1 MKICDKC
8 RRIYNDEEL
17 MCSECKRPLE
27 IIEDENTPV
36 YMLSAQG
43 FELSRVRTALEDNG
57 VPCDTAAKKKNIS
70 AEAVTG
76 YDSSEYDLL
85 VPYSAYEKAHDICVG
100 IGAIDEGEAE
110 ILNDDGQPAEEVKS
124 ATEEFEEMSGVK
136 RTTIRIISAV
146 LLIAVFCVVIWGT
159 DYIME
164 IFKHLFGN

>member
-43 FELSRVRTALEDNG
+43 FELSRVCTALEDNG

-85 VPYSAYEKAHDICVG
+85 VPYSAYEKAYDICVG

-110 ILNDDGQPAEEVKS
+110 ILNDDGQPAEKVKS

-164 IFKHLFGN
+164 IFKHLFGI

>member
-1 MKICDKC
+1 MKICNKC
-8 RRIYNDEEL
+8 KHIHNDEEL
-17 MCSECKRPLE
+17 MCNECKRPLE

-36 YMLSAQG
+36 YILSAEG

-57 VPCDTAAKKKNIS
+57 VPCDVSAKKKNIS

-85 VPYSAYEKAHDICVG
+85 VPYSAYEKAYDICVG
-100 IGAIDEGEAE
+100 IGAINEGEAE
-110 ILNDDGQPAEEVKS
+110 ILDDDGQPLENVKT

-136 RTTIRIISAV
+136 RTTIRVISAT
-146 LLIAVFCVVIWGT
+146 LLIVIFCMVIWGT

-164 IFKHLFGN
+164 FIKYLFGN

>member
-43 FELSRVRTALEDNG
+43 FELSRVRAALEDNG

-85 VPYSAYEKAHDICVG
+85 VPYSAYEKAYDICIG

-110 ILNDDGQPAEEVKS
+110 ILNDDGQPAEMVKS